1 MRHVS
6 RLTSRS
12 SLFRR
17 TSLTVGCFSRRYGS
31 LAQQD
36 GQKYRYHEY
45 YLISYDPVRGSY
57 VEDRSVTLF
66 HVMLP
71 LSETR
76 GFMPPKLSRRV
87 RAGK

>member
-6 RLTSRS
+6 RSYPISAHFADLW
-12 SLFRR
+12 
-17 TSLTVGCFSRRYGS
+17 VAPRRYGS

-45 YLISYDPVRGSY
+45 YLISYDPARDSF

-76 GFMPPKLSRRV
+76 AFVPPKLSRRV
-87 RAGK
+87 RAEK

>member
-1 MRHVS
+1 M
-6 RLTSRS
+6 
-12 SLFRR
+12 
-17 TSLTVGCFSRRYGS
+17 
-31 LAQQD
+31 AQQD

-76 GFMPPKLSRRV
+76 SFVPAKLSRRGRV
-87 RAGK
+87 AK

>member
-1 MRHVS
+1 M
-6 RLTSRS
+6 
-12 SLFRR
+12 
-17 TSLTVGCFSRRYGS
+17 
-31 LAQQD
+31 AQQD

-45 YLISYDPVRGSY
+45 YLISYDSARGCY

-76 GFMPPKLSRRV
+76 AFVPPKLPRRA